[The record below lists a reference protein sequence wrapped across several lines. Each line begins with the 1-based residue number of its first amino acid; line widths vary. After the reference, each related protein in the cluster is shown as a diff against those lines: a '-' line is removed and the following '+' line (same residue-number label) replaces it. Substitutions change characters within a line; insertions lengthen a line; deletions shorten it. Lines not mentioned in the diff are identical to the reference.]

1 VGIGKLKKKIER
13 PTAEEKIRALLSRY
27 GSRLLGLLLLV
38 MLVHD
43 IFGTHGFLA
52 MRRTQN
58 ESKKV
63 KTDLEKLNKENA
75 ALEQESKDLKS
86 DPRLIEKIARDDLGL
101 ARPGEIIIRIPQ
113 GAEEPQQQ
121 GQTPTAKP

>member
-1 VGIGKLKKKIER
+1 VGIGKLKKKLKKV
-13 PTAEEKIRALLSRY
+13 TAEEKIRLLVRQY
-27 GSRLLGLLLLV
+27 GSGLLGLLLLV
-38 MLVHD
+38 MVVHD

-58 ESKKV
+58 EIQKV
-63 KTDLEKLNKENA
+63 KADLEQLSKENA
-75 ALEQESKDLKS
+75 ALEQETKDLKS

-113 GAEEPQQQ
+113 EQQQ
-121 GQTPTAKP
+121 REQEQNPAVKR

>member
-1 VGIGKLKKKIER
+1 VGIGKLKKKLKNV
-13 PTAEEKIRALLSRY
+13 PAEEKIRSLVRQY
-27 GSRLLGLLLLV
+27 GRGLLGLLVLV
-38 MLVHD
+38 MIVHD

-58 ESKKV
+58 EIRKV
-63 KTDLEKLNKENA
+63 QANLDAFSKENE
-75 ALEQESKDLKS
+75 ALAQEVKDLNS

-113 GAEEPQQQ
+113 GQQLEQ
-121 GQTPTAKP
+121 SPVVRR

>member
-1 VGIGKLKKKIER
+1 VGIGKLKKKIEKE
-13 PTAEEKIRALLSRY
+13 TAEERIRALLKQY
-27 GSRLLGLLLLV
+27 GSVMLGLLVLV
-38 MLVHD
+38 MFVHD

-58 ESKKV
+58 EIRKV
-63 KTDLEKLNKENA
+63 KADLDQLSKENA

-101 ARPGEIIIRIPQ
+101 ARPGETIIRIPQ
-113 GAEEPQQQ
+113 ERQEAN
-121 GQTPTAKP
+121 PTANH

>member
-1 VGIGKLKKKIER
+1 VGIGKLKRKVEKA
-13 PTAEEKIRALLSRY
+13 TAEEKLRPLMRRY
-27 GSRLLGLLLLV
+27 GSGVLGLLLVV
-38 MLVHD
+38 MFVHD

-58 ESKKV
+58 EIKKV
-63 KTDLEKLNKENA
+63 KADLDQLSKENA
-75 ALEQESKDLKS
+75 ALERETKDLKS

-113 GAEEPQQQ
+113 EQGQQEQQ
-121 GQTPTAKP
+121 GQIPATKP

>member
-1 VGIGKLKKKIER
+1 VGIGKLKKKIEKE
-13 PTAEEKIRALLSRY
+13 TAEERIRALLKQY
-27 GSRLLGLLLLV
+27 GSVMLGLLVLV
-38 MLVHD
+38 MFVHD

-58 ESKKV
+58 EIRKV
-63 KTDLEKLNKENA
+63 KGDLDQLSKENA

-101 ARPGEIIIRIPQ
+101 ARPGETIIRIPQ
-113 GAEEPQQQ
+113 ERQEANP
-121 GQTPTAKP
+121 PANH